1 MLKQWVRVWAI
12 GFVLWIVLALLSATG
27 WHVYMASMGSPEGW
41 AQLLAWSITV
51 SFIWSVLTPP
61 VYELARR
68 FTFDRNNWT
77 TALLVHLVACVVL
90 TFGLPLSS
98 CCSIRW

>member
-12 GFVLWIVLALLSATG
+12 GFVLWTVLALLSATG

-41 AQLLAWSITV
+41 TQLLAWSITV

-61 VYELARR
+61 VFELARR
-68 FTFDRNNWT
+68 FTFDRNGWT
-77 TALLVHLVACVVL
+77 TALLVHW
-90 TFGLPLSS
+90 LPA
-98 CCSIRW
+98 WW